1 MDFRYPGNVRE
12 LENIIER
19 ALVLGGEAILPEH
32 LPDSIRESSPLPKQ
46 PLGSTTIIID
56 ESISL
61 PINLDTV
68 LADLE
73 RRYLEAALIR
83 TKGAKKKAA
92 EMLGMNFRSFR
103 YRLQKFGLGD
113 EQEQTHTDS

>member
-1 MDFRYPGNVRE
+1 
-12 LENIIER
+12 
-19 ALVLGGEAILPEH
+19 
-32 LPDSIRESSPLPKQ
+32 
-46 PLGSTTIIID
+46 
-56 ESISL
+56 
-61 PINLDTV
+61 